1 MKKRVVIFIFLMIML
16 FISLLSLINVK
27 AHGGIDDEDQE
38 RGNFEIFNKAKWIA
52 FFVGIVLFLIF
63 FLYYSHKKN
72 LNVIERRKHIA
83 FCFIVIVVSAL
94 ALYILFTTLY
104 VNAVSYSKGLV
115 HWHADFTIEVC
126 GEEIRLPESESLLIN
141 RVGTSEIHH
150 HNDMRIHIEG
160 VVMDRKEAT
169 LGYFFDNIGI
179 ALSDTEIWNYKNG
192 DLCNNKEGKLKV
204 YVNDELIENVRDYE
218 IKHYQ
223 KVPPGDKIRI
233 VFDSE

>member
-1 MKKRVVIFIFLMIML
+1 MKKRAVVFLLLIFLLMISFL
-16 FISLLSLINVK
+16 YYVK

-38 RGNFEIFNKAKWIA
+38 KGNFEIFNKVKWISFFIGITLFFSA
-52 FFVGIVLFLIF
+52 FF
-63 FLYYSHKKN
+63 YYSHKKG
-72 LNVIERRKHIA
+72 LNIIERRKHIA
-83 FCFIVIVVSAL
+83 FGFIVIVVSVL

-104 VNAVSYSKGLV
+104 INAVSYSKGLV

-126 GEEIRLPESESLLIN
+126 GGEIILPESESLLIN
-141 RVGTSEIHH
+141 RVGTSETHH

-179 ALSDTEIWNYKNG
+179 AFSDTEIWNYKNG

-218 IKHYQ
+218 IKHYIN
-223 KVPPGDKIRI
+223 VPPGDRIRM
-233 VFDSE
+233 VFNSE